1 MANPLFNALG
11 GNRPPINN
19 NMLTQIMNEFNKF
32 KNSFKGDP
40 RAEVQRLLNSGQM
53 TQEQYNRL
61 SQMADQM
68 RNMFPH

>member
-1 MANPLFNALG
+1 MPNPLFNSLG

-19 NMLTQIMNEFNKF
+19 NMLSQIMNEFNKF
-32 KNSFKGDP
+32 KSSFTGDP

-53 TQEQYNRL
+53 TQEQYNKL
-61 SQMADQM
+61 SQMAYQL